1 MAEDLK
7 EIKVSLRN
15 NETEAFIK
23 VPSLIEKGPP
33 EKPLTPED
41 ARKAMSEAGVT
52 TGIKEDVLK
61 KIFDENLF
69 DQEMLV
75 AEAIPPEDGL
85 DSEIEFYFK
94 YKQKLEPSEDKEGRI
109 DYKDVSFLTNVNKGD
124 QLCRRHPPTPG
135 EPGTTVTGKPIP
147 PKAGMDH
154 KLPIG
159 NNTDVSSSDPDLLIA
174 STSGCVSYDIRYHKV
189 EVQPN
194 LEIKG
199 DVDYNTGNI
208 DFIGSLLV
216 KGDVKAGFKVKVA
229 GDLEVGGCVEDAELQ
244 AKGDI
249 LIKKGFI
256 GRGKGLIRCEGDVT
270 IKYVQGQQVFC
281 EGDLNLGGE
290 LMHCQAHVGGNV
302 YITSR
307 KGAIIGGSI
316 QAQGSIEATQ
326 IGNEN
331 YTQTEIAAGYD
342 YILVK
347 QLEEIN
353 DELKKIEENQEKII
367 KGLKT
372 LAQMKT
378 QLKGKL
384 PPEQEALFGR
394 MQETLKQ
401 YPKQK
406 AELEEEKKRLE
417 TEIEKRREAFVKVT
431 KRLYPGVKIIIGK
444 FHRVFNE
451 QFDGKTFREIKGEII
466 PTA

>member
-7 EIKVSLRN
+7 KIKVSLRN
-15 NETEAFIK
+15 NETEAYIK
-23 VPSLIEKGPP
+23 VPSPSEKGPP
-33 EKPLTPED
+33 EKLFKHED
-41 ARKAMSEAGVT
+41 ARKVISEAGVT
-52 TGIKEDVLK
+52 TGIKEDVLEK
-61 KIFDENLF
+61 VFAENLF
-69 DQEMLV
+69 DQEVLV

-85 DSEIEFYFK
+85 DSEIEFFFK
-94 YKQKLEPSEDKEGRI
+94 YKQKLEPSEDKDGRI

-135 EPGTTVTGKPIP
+135 EPGTTVTGNSIP

-174 STSGCVSYDIRYHKV
+174 STGGSVSYDIRYHKV

-216 KGDVKAGFKVKVA
+216 KGDIKAGFKVKVA

-270 IKYVQGQQVFC
+270 IKYVQGQKVFC
-281 EGDLNLGGE
+281 EGDLSLGGE
-290 LMHCQAHVGGNV
+290 LMHCQAQVGGNV
-302 YITSR
+302 SVTSR
-307 KGAIIGGSI
+307 KGVIIGGSI
-316 QAQGSIEATQ
+316 KAQGSVEATQ

-331 YTQTEIAAGYD
+331 YIQTEIVAGYD
-342 YILVK
+342 YIFAERLK
-347 QLEEIN
+347 EIN
-353 DELKKIEENQEKII
+353 DELEQIEENQEKII
-367 KGLKT
+367 KGLKA
-372 LAQMKT
+372 LSHMKV

-384 PPEQEALFGR
+384 QPEQAALFGR

-406 AELEEEKKRLE
+406 TELEEEKNRLE
-417 TEIEKRREAFVKVT
+417 TEIEKGHEAFVQVT
-431 KRLYPGVKIIIGK
+431 KRLYPGVKITIGK

-451 QFDGKTFREIKGEII
+451 QFDGRTFREIKGEIV